1 MCKKKIISAVVI
13 TLMLTGAP
21 LTTLAEKQNPSKQK
35 PAERWKKLQEQ
46 RALVQKRVCD
56 DVSRAKLS
64 IQLIKGADSFRALSE
79 YVTDT
84 KQKISDMASKLEI
97 SDFETGHSN
106 FSIAPKRKNHNYNQS
121 EQNKYQLSGTLSFST
136 LATEKALGIAE
147 ALDKDGLRVTYNEH
161 TKKECRYK

>member
-1 MCKKKIISAVVI
+1 
-13 TLMLTGAP
+13 
-21 LTTLAEKQNPSKQK
+21 
-35 PAERWKKLQEQ
+35 
-46 RALVQKRVCD
+46 
-56 DVSRAKLS
+56 
-64 IQLIKGADSFRALSE
+64 
-79 YVTDT
+79 
-84 KQKISDMASKLEI
+84 MASKLEI